1 MFDILIPCATGIEAV
16 VKRQLLQLGYPELP
30 AVNGRIRVPDCDWE
44 DVAMLNIF
52 LRSGERVL
60 VNLNRFNA
68 TTFDM
73 LYDGVYAVD
82 WHNYLTCESTINVVA
97 KTVRS
102 KLFAHHSV
110 QGVVKKAIV
119 SKLADKLGQS
129 VTEGGAVT
137 VVEIDI
143 TDDVADINIDTSGAG
158 LHKRGYRTLAY
169 SAPLKETTAAALID

>member
-16 VKRQLLQLGYPELP
+16 VKRQLLHLGYPELP

-44 DVAMLNIF
+44 DVAVLNIF

-110 QGVVKKAIV
+110 QGIVKKAIV

-129 VTEGGAVT
+129 VTEGASLYPPT
-137 VVEIDI
+137 
-143 TDDVADINIDTSGAG
+143 AS
-158 LHKRGYRTLAY
+158 
-169 SAPLKETTAAALID
+169 SALRRNRSVGWMKGWVI